1 MKTWKD
7 VKIFSSISM
16 IIASEGNE
24 SFAIDRYNAPSRF
37 LKVIKLFRTN
47 LTGADHHLEVT
58 NGKSKEKI
66 VGSFY
71 KW

>member
-47 LTGADHHLEVT
+47 LTGADHLEVT

>member
-1 MKTWKD
+1 MERCKD
-7 VKIFSSISM
+7 FFVDIDV
-16 IIASEGNE
+16 IASEGNE

>member
-58 NGKSKEKI
+58 NGKRENSRI
-66 VGSFY
+66 IL
-71 KW
+71 